1 VVAVVPGEAV
11 VVVDPASDVAVAPLV
26 VVTPRGEVGLVVL
39 VVVPLVVLV
48 LVLVLVL
55 VVPLGA
61 AVVVVPGVELGATEV
76 GVVAAGAVVGVE
88 TCGDRVTTPRPNT
101 ANR

>member
-1 VVAVVPGEAV
+1 
-11 VVVDPASDVAVAPLV
+11 
-26 VVTPRGEVGLVVL
+26 
-39 VVVPLVVLV
+39 
-48 LVLVLVL
+48 VLVLVL

>member
-11 VVVDPASDVAVAPLV
+11 VAVEPAGGAAPVSDVV
-26 VVTPRGEVGLVVL
+26 
-39 VVVPLVVLV
+39 
-48 LVLVLVL
+48 
-55 VVPLGA
+55 GA
-61 AVVVVPGVELGATEV
+61 AVVVVPGGRLGATEV
-76 GVVAAGAVVGVE
+76 GVVGAGAVVGVE

>member
-26 VVTPRGEVGLVVL
+26 VVMPRGEVGLVVL
-39 VVVPLVVLV
+39 VVVPLVV

>member
-26 VVTPRGEVGLVVL
+26 VVMPRGEVGLVVL
-39 VVVPLVVLV
+39 VVVPLV
-48 LVLVLVL
+48 VLVLVL